1 MCNFFRIFETVKN
14 SKTKIPDFRVF
25 GNEILER
32 MDMKFYLNKL
42 AAGTMTMDDI
52 TVAIKDAYKEKTEW
66 EEKGWIFVEG
76 KTKYPKHTDDENKD
90 AEMKDD

>member
-1 MCNFFRIFETVKN
+1 
-14 SKTKIPDFRVF
+14 
-25 GNEILER
+25 
-32 MDMKFYLNKL
+32 
-42 AAGTMTMDDI
+42 GTMTMDDI